1 MYIGNFLGTKFLDNN
16 TVGCIQQQ
24 NNSDVT
30 EWYIMIEN
38 QALEITK
45 LPVQGTPLDL
55 EIFHMLTIIMDLSR
69 TF

>member
-1 MYIGNFLGTKFLDNN
+1 
-16 TVGCIQQQ
+16 
-24 NNSDVT
+24 
-30 EWYIMIEN
+30 MIKN

-55 EIFHMLTIIMDLSR
+55 EIFHMLAIIMDLSR